1 MLYGPDTWKRPTAE
15 MENAYIEANGYDKYC
30 LWFLGVDPELRK
42 YATELVNKPFPKQMM
57 LSNGKY
63 SLHLELDED
72 TYWGLVKL
80 GAEIK
85 TDCETYA
92 EHLLIGH
99 VESGLDK

>member
-1 MLYGPDTWKRPTAE
+1 MTPTIDYGLTSDV
-15 MENAYIEANGYDKYC
+15 YD
-30 LWFLGVDPELRK
+30 
-42 YATELVNKPFPKQMM
+42 YAMGLISKPSEKTMT

-80 GAEIK
+80 GAEIR

-92 EHLLIGH
+92 ENVLVGL
-99 VESGLDK
+99 VESELDKQTKD

>member
-1 MLYGPDTWKRPTAE
+1 MKDEIFDDILEYA
-15 MENAYIEANGYDKYC
+15 
-30 LWFLGVDPELRK
+30 RK
-42 YATELVNKPFPKQMM
+42 LATQPIPKEMM

-80 GAEIK
+80 GADIK

-92 EHLLIGH
+92 EHILIGH
-99 VESGLDK
+99 IKSALYK

>member
-1 MLYGPDTWKRPTAE
+1 MTFQIDNGVVYLGTQCPSTILK
-15 MENAYIEANGYDKYC
+15 IESKDSMI
-30 LWFLGVDPELRK
+30 DPELRK

-92 EHLLIGH
+92 EHILIGH
-99 VESGLDK
+99 IESGLDQQATD